1 MQKLEQL
8 AYEVVKQYPISEPK
22 LTFIRHNE
30 NYTCKVTDGSTGEEY
45 VLRIHIPIEGFSTMG
60 IQHSYSNLYGEL
72 TFLKAISQNTDISV
86 QKPVNNKDGLLVSQ
100 ITDQDNGQIV
110 YVTLLTWIKG
120 EIMSTEGTNSE
131 QQAYETGVMLAKL
144 HNFTSSWE
152 EGRTLDRIKY
162 DAPKMISAINSIEE
176 AIGLGLMDSEEY
188 SIIQSGGMRI
198 CELMEEL
205 ERDSFGA
212 EGLIH
217 ADMQNTNLIVYENTV
232 TPIDFCG
239 CGHGYFYIDFGCLF
253 ASFNSSTMR
262 NALLDGYR
270 SIRKLPESDMKY
282 IEASF
287 VMVILLCMSLHLHN
301 PKMREW
307 YLRRTKPIC
316 DNYIVPLINN
326 ERFYE
331 NI

>member
-8 AYEVVKQYPISEPK
+8 AYEVLKQYPICEPRIA
-22 LTFIRHNE
+22 FIRHNE
-30 NYTCKVTDGSTGEEY
+30 NYTCKVTDKKTGEEY
-45 VLRIHIPIEGFSTMG
+45 VLRIHIPIEGFST
-60 IQHSYSNLYGEL
+60 IATQHSYSNLKAEL
-72 TFLKAISQNTDISV
+72 TFLKAIRENTDISV
-86 QKPVNNKDGLLVSQ
+86 QKPVENKNGFLISEV
-100 ITDQDNGQIV
+100 TDPDSEKMIYATV
-110 YVTLLTWIKG
+110 LTWIKG
-120 EIMSTEGTNSE
+120 EIMSTESPNLA
-131 QQAYETGVMLAKL
+131 QQAYEAGVMLAKL
-144 HNFTSSWE
+144 HEFTSSWN

-162 DAPKMISAINSIEE
+162 DAPKMISVVSSIEE
-176 AIGLGLMDSEEY
+176 AVSLGLMDSEHY
-188 SIIQSGGMRI
+188 SIIQSGGMKI

-205 ERDSFGA
+205 ERDSFSPK
-212 EGLIH
+212 GLIH

-239 CGHGYFYIDFGCLF
+239 CGYGFFYIDFGCLF
-253 ASFNSSTMR
+253 GNFNSLTMR

-270 SIRKLPESDMKY
+270 SIRNLPESDMKY

-301 PKMREW
+301 PKMKEW